1 MSVSFPH
8 PTEPLRVGLASAGS
22 RRSGHT
28 TTPAGTIPIV
38 SGFGGDPVE
47 SGLVASFARPGGNL
61 TGFSVFTAELTA
73 KRFELLCELV
83 PRAGVV
89 ALLVNPNYQQ
99 TERIIRDAQA
109 AAGARGVQL
118 AVLKTSSRQPW
129 VPLPADGRNF
139 ETQPPSGPWWVSVVP
154 SD

>member
-1 MSVSFPH
+1 M
-8 PTEPLRVGLASAGS
+8 
-22 RRSGHT
+22 
-28 TTPAGTIPIV
+28 
-38 SGFGGDPVE
+38 E